1 MTETFNYKNYK
12 LKILNGETFSLNQL
26 KSRLHQMEIPFNIN
40 EKHKKSYYSQ
50 LYNQA
55 IKNNNLK
62 NLDSYINKHF

>member
-1 MTETFNYKNYK
+1 
-12 LKILNGETFSLNQL
+12 
-26 KSRLHQMEIPFNIN
+26 MEIPLNIN
-40 EKHKKSYYSQ
+40 EKNKKCYYSQ